1 MRHTYIYIL
10 LFSFLTISAQ
20 DSILFSVGNQ
30 NTTIE
35 DFVKTY
41 YKNRL
46 DTDTMKLEDSIDEY
60 LDLYI
65 KFKLKVIEAES
76 LGLDTIPSFIRELEG
91 YRRQLVKPYLTDS
104 EITDQLLIEAY
115 ERLKYEVSVSHI
127 LIQTDQ
133 SDTLDAYNRILSISN
148 KLKKGADFVELAK
161 QFSEDP
167 SVKDNQG
174 DLGYFTA
181 LYMVY
186 PFESAAYE
194 TPVGSISEPV
204 KTRFGYHLLKV
215 NDKRLSRGE
224 VKVAHIMI
232 KIDSKNEQSN
242 MQSRQKIH
250 EIYDSLRLSQGVSFA
265 ELAKKYSDDK
275 QSAVNGGALDWFG
288 ANKMVKSFEDSAFLL
303 DSIGEFSQPF
313 ATEFGWH
320 IVQLLDRKKLPDFN
334 ELKTTLKTKIE
345 RDSRSKKTRN
355 IVISRLKN
363 EWGFVE
369 NSSAKNIFYD
379 EGSKGFF
386 SGENM
391 FNKIKNKGQV
401 MFVFNKNYNVADR
414 YVYQQDFVDYLNL
427 YKDRLSKDPD
437 LKNVIDQ
444 LYQIFLEQKII
455 DLEAKNLEYKYDD
468 FRLLMDEYHDGI
480 LLFNLSEK
488 KVWDKAI
495 QDTLGLSNFYKKRT
509 NQYMWPNRVLVKVYS
524 SKDEAI
530 NKKVYRALKW
540 GSEDSELLKKINK
553 NSSLNLSVEE
563 KIFEFGDD
571 KLIDHYIYS
580 QQWSS
585 VNKDDIIICEDVN
598 KVLQIVET
606 LPISVKPLNE
616 IKGIVISDYQNFL
629 ETEWINELQNKYPV
643 VIDQKNL
650 DLVKEK
656 NIKLVMDDE
665 VTHDVFDCTSF
676 SSCFMT
682 TGLNLGYSEDVYFG
696 WKNQIYTTELR
707 YPIK

>member
-1 MRHTYIYIL
+1 
-10 LFSFLTISAQ
+10 LTISAQ

-46 DTDTMKLEDSIDEY
+46 DTDTLKLEESIDEY

-104 EITDQLLIEAY
+104 EITDQLLVEAY

-133 SDTLDAYNRILSISN
+133 SDTLDAYNRILNISN
-148 KLKKGADFVELAK
+148 KLKKGEDFVELAK

-167 SVKDNQG
+167 SVKDNHG

-186 PFESAAYE
+186 PFESAAYK

-232 KIDSKNEQSN
+232 KIDSKKEKSN
-242 MQSRQKIH
+242 MQSRMKIY
-250 EIYDSLRLSQGVSFA
+250 EIYDSLMLSQGASFA

-275 QSAVNGGALDWFG
+275 QSAVNGGSLDWFG
-288 ANKMVKSFEDSAFLL
+288 TNKMVKSFEENAFSL

-320 IVQLLDRKKLPDFN
+320 IVQLLDRKKLPEFN

-345 RDSRSKKTRN
+345 RDSRSQKTRN
-355 IVISRLKN
+355 VVISRLKN

-369 NSSAKNIFYD
+369 NSFAKNIFYD
-379 EGSKGFF
+379 RINKSFL
-386 SGENM
+386 SGQNI
-391 FNKIKNKGQV
+391 FNDIKDKGQV
-401 MFVFNKNYNVADR
+401 MFMFNKNANVEDR
-414 YVYQQDFVDYLNL
+414 YVYQKDFSDYLNL
-427 YKDRLSKDPD
+427 YKDRLSKGPD

-455 DLEAKNLEYKYDD
+455 DLETKNLEYKYDD

-480 LLFNLSEK
+480 LLFNLSEQ

-495 QDTLGLSNFYKKRT
+495 QDTLGLSDFYKSRSGH
-509 NQYMWPNRVLVKVYS
+509 YMWSNRVLVKVYS
-524 SKDEAI
+524 SKDAAI

-540 GSEDSELLKKINK
+540 GSADEDLLRKINK
-553 NSSLNLSVEE
+553 NSSLNLSIEE

-571 KLIDHYIYS
+571 SLIDNYVYS
-580 QQWSS
+580 KKWSS
-585 VNKDDIIICEDVN
+585 VMKDDIMICEDVN
-598 KVLQIVET
+598 KVLHIVET
-606 LPISVKPLNE
+606 LPISLKPLNE

-629 ETEWINELQNKYPV
+629 ETEWIIELQNKYPV
-643 VIDQKNL
+643 FINQNNL

-656 NIKLVMDDE
+656 NIKFMQDNE
-665 VTHDVFDCTSF
+665 VVHNIFDCTSF

-682 TGLNLGYSEDVYFG
+682 TGVNLGYSEDVYFG
-696 WKNQIYTTELR
+696 WKNQIYTTEL
-707 YPIK
+707 KSQLSNGK